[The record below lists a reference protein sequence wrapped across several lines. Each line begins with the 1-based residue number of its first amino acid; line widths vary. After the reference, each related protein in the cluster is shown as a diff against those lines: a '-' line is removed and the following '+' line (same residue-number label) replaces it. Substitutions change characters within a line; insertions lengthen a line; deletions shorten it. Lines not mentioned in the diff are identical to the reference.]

1 MTAEAPPQEIPLEAV
16 IAEYGD
22 MVYRLAFAQVHS
34 KSDADD
40 IFQEVFLRYLKNHPQ
55 LKNADHCKAW
65 LIRVT
70 INCSKKHWA
79 SAWQRKTIALED
91 RYIFE
96 QPEENGLFEALTQLA
111 PKYRSVIHL
120 YYYEG
125 YATAEIAQILGRR
138 ESTVRTQLTRARD
151 RLAQLLK
158 GES

>member
-1 MTAEAPPQEIPLEAV
+1 MMSVEPQQEITIEAL
-16 IAEYGD
+16 IQEYGD

-40 IFQEVFLRYLKNHPQ
+40 IFQEVFLRYLKNQPKLQNDEHR
-55 LKNADHCKAW
+55 KAW
-65 LIRVT
+65 LLRVT
-70 INCSKKHWA
+70 INCSKKHWL

-91 RYIFE
+91 RYVFNE
-96 QPEENGLFEALTQLA
+96 PEENGLFEALDQLT

-138 ESTVRTQLTRARD
+138 ESTVRTQLTRARNQ
-151 RLAQLLK
+151 LGQLLK
-158 GES
+158 GEL

>member
-1 MTAEAPPQEIPLEAV
+1 MTTETPQDIPLEEV

-22 MVYRLAFAQVHS
+22 MVYRLAFAQLHS

-40 IFQEVFLRYLKNHPQ
+40 IFQEVFLRYFQKRPALE
-55 LKNADHCKAW
+55 NAEHCKAW

-70 INCSKKHWA
+70 INCTKKHWA

-91 RYIFE
+91 GCIFE
-96 QPEENGLFEALTQLA
+96 QPEENGLFEALGRLT

-120 YYYEG
+120 YYYER

-138 ESTVRTQLTRARD
+138 ESTVRTQLTRARQQ
-151 RLAQLLK
+151 LAQLLK

>member
-91 RYIFE
+91 R
-96 QPEENGLFEALTQLA
+96 
-111 PKYRSVIHL
+111 SVIHL
-120 YYYEG
+120 CYYEG

-151 RLAQLLK
+151 RLGQLLK

>member
-1 MTAEAPPQEIPLEAV
+1 MMSVEPQQETTIEALIQD
-16 IAEYGD
+16 YGD

-40 IFQEVFLRYLKNHPQ
+40 IFQEVFLRYLKNQPKLQ
-55 LKNADHCKAW
+55 NDEHCKAW
-65 LIRVT
+65 LLRVT
-70 INCSKKHWA
+70 INCSKKHWS

-91 RYIFE
+91 CYVFNE
-96 QPEENGLFEALTQLA
+96 PEENGLFEALDQLT

-138 ESTVRTQLTRARD
+138 ESTVRTQLTRARNQ
-151 RLAQLLK
+151 LGQLLK
-158 GES
+158 GEL